1 VMFCTVQLESVN
13 ISGSGVSDADVC
25 VCVWNVYWLF
35 TVFEVCGNGKVVK
48 INLVF

>member
-25 VCVWNVYWLF
+25 VCGMRTVCLQSLKFMVMEKWL
-35 TVFEVCGNGKVVK
+35 K
-48 INLVF
+48 